1 MTQPPISFQNHWI
14 WFLRKRR
21 FLELCSLGARKCI
34 SESSLNWFNEY
45 QSFLIICS
53 MLIRHVKIEI
63 PTVNCHSDLLCQT
76 TNRSFK
82 IQGSSVAIQSRSSH
96 LKILFH
102 FIALPDAFLHNNLT
116 QAPKNYSH
124 TFWRVAP
131 KIISILFGGGQNLK
145 NKKNLEKPGKTHT
158 QKKKHIS
165 RLFGKGGSGQESL
178 NIVYFLKEEGRI
190 FYFLEEVA
198 LFVYSFSKE
207 GVSPKE
213 YNNIASVSRNLAQR
227 HGFLECNCF
236 LKNTF
241 SK

>member
-1 MTQPPISFQNHWI
+1 LEGGPKDYFHTLW
-14 WFLRKRR
+14 RR
-21 FLELCSLGARKCI
+21 TK
-34 SESSLNWFNEY
+34 
-45 QSFLIICS
+45 
-53 MLIRHVKIEI
+53 
-63 PTVNCHSDLLCQT
+63 
-76 TNRSFK
+76 
-82 IQGSSVAIQSRSSH
+82 
-96 LKILFH
+96 
-102 FIALPDAFLHNNLT
+102 
-116 QAPKNYSH
+116 PK
-124 TFWRVAP
+124 
-131 KIISILFGGGQNLK
+131 KQ
-145 NKKNLEKPGKTHT
+145 KKLGKTRENTHKK
-158 QKKKHIS
+158 KKKHIS

>member
-1 MTQPPISFQNHWI
+1 
-14 WFLRKRR
+14 
-21 FLELCSLGARKCI
+21 
-34 SESSLNWFNEY
+34 
-45 QSFLIICS
+45 

-131 KIISILFGGGQNLK
+131 KIISILFGGGRNLK
-145 NKKNLEKPGKTHT
+145 NKKNLEKPGKTH
-158 QKKKHIS
+158 KKKKKKTYFQT
-165 RLFGKGGSGQESL
+165 LWKGGVWTRVPEYCLFSKGGRP
-178 NIVYFLKEEGRI
+178 YFL
-190 FYFLEEVA
+190 
-198 LFVYSFSKE
+198 FS
-207 GVSPKE
+207 GGGGPVC
-213 YNNIASVSRNLAQR
+213 V
-227 HGFLECNCF
+227 FF
-236 LKNTF
+236 F
-241 SK
+241 

>member
-1 MTQPPISFQNHWI
+1 MGVTQPISFQNHWI

-34 SESSLNWFNEY
+34 SESSFSWFNEY

-102 FIALPDAFLHNNLT
+102 FIALPDAFLHDNLT
-116 QAPKNYSH
+116 QAPKNYFH

-131 KIISILFGGGQNLK
+131 KIISILFGGGRNLK
-145 NKKNLEKPGKTHT
+145 NKKNLEKPHT
-158 QKKKHIS
+158 KKKIFPDS
-165 RLFGKGGSGQESL
+165 LESGGLDKSPWILF
-178 NIVYFLKEEGRI
+178 I
-190 FYFLEEVA
+190 F
-198 LFVYSFSKE
+198 
-207 GVSPKE
+207 
-213 YNNIASVSRNLAQR
+213 
-227 HGFLECNCF
+227 
-236 LKNTF
+236 
-241 SK
+241 